1 MCHASEVFW
10 PGLTVAPKGV
20 VLETDAQIAAH
31 AREIYLQSGRSH
43 AMPPGNVTGMD
54 ATERAAIVRW
64 YESGGCDARLSR
76 HGRPAKP
83 RTGLSKRQISLAPL
97 RQNSLEYPGLPRC
110 GCREPRRNR
119 AEQGGYGRTR
129 AAKPDRHR
137 PQHQPEGR
145 DPGGRRLRDH
155 GAASRSPMTGLARQG
170 TSTEHGPDRS
180 GPRHTFELRGTDRYA
195 RRRRS
200 CDGRGPSG
208 GARDSGIAIALVV
221 ATLLAG
227 AAWWLTGTE
236 RWQEIAPTTV
246 EEEGW
251 IGDLAGGDLDALTE
265 EELVAAERAWIE
277 RTTPGATGT
286 APAPPA
292 TAETDGTTGDDAVG
306 TNAAVAQPPAPA
318 TQDAAAEAPPAALE
332 TGPAV
337 PAEVAEPPEPPPVP
351 APSLI
356 RSGGFP
362 AGGTLPLGQDGVAD
376 VAGPGLSISP
386 TRIGPMPRSSRPPAF
401 RLPDSVEDLPP
412 SLGRIVAWVAG

>member
-1 MCHASEVFW
+1 MDGHGPRNQTGIARNTSRKDGIRAGAVSGPWRSEPVADRPRPPAHEAGHGQVEATQDTFEPAEPIDTHA
-10 PGLTVAPKGV
+10 PGV
-20 VLETDAQIAAH
+20 V
-31 AREIYLQSGRSH
+31 RR
-43 AMPPGNVTGMD
+43 PPV
-54 ATERAAIVRW
+54 ERR
-64 YESGGCDARLSR
+64 
-76 HGRPAKP
+76 
-83 RTGLSKRQISLAPL
+83 
-97 RQNSLEYPGLPRC
+97 
-110 GCREPRRNR
+110 
-119 AEQGGYGRTR
+119 
-129 AAKPDRHR
+129 
-137 PQHQPEGR
+137 
-145 DPGGRRLRDH
+145 
-155 GAASRSPMTGLARQG
+155 
-170 TSTEHGPDRS
+170 RS
-180 GPRHTFELRGTDRYA
+180 GP
-195 RRRRS
+195 
-200 CDGRGPSG
+200 
-208 GARDSGIAIALVV
+208 GIAIALGA

-236 RWQEIAPTTV
+236 RWQALAPTTV

-265 EELVAAERAWIE
+265 EELAAAERAWIE

-306 TNAAVAQPPAPA
+306 TNAAVAQPPALA

-332 TGPAV
+332 TVPAV